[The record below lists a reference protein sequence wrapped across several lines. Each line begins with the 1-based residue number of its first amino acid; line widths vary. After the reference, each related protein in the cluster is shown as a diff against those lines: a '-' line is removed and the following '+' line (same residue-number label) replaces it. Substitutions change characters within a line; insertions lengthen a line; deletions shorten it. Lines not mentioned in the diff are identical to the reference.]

1 MAAHLL
7 RHAQALSS
15 EHGLLLA
22 LVDVGTA
29 FWLVLYVLAIIAGFK
44 GQTYAIPLLAICAN
58 FTWELIAAVWR
69 IAPERLWHYGDILWL
84 CLDAVVVWTLL
95 RYGRARQTI
104 PEIQRGFYLILPS
117 TFLLALV
124 MQYSLESALDDRWGF
139 LDAYIIS
146 VMMSVL
152 FFFLYFQRR
161 ETDHLTYAIAWCKL
175 FGNGLTSAGF
185 VFLYREFY
193 SGEEQLPLL
202 HVLCLMNVALDA
214 GYVVLLAK
222 ARRASTSRAA
232 PANSSFGL
240 SR

>member
-1 MAAHLL
+1 MPARLLQHAHS
-7 RHAQALSS
+7 LSTD
-15 EHGLLLA
+15 HGLLLG

-29 FWLVLYVLAIIAGFK
+29 FWLVLYVLSIVAGFR
-44 GQTYAIPLLAICAN
+44 GRTYVIPLLAICAN

-69 IAPERLWHYGDILWL
+69 IAPVPLWHYGDILWL

-104 PEIQRGFYLILPS
+104 PEIQRWFYPVVVG
-117 TFLLALV
+117 TFLLAFV
-124 MQYSLESALDDRWGF
+124 VQYSLETALEDRYGF

-152 FFFLYFQRR
+152 FFFLYFERR
-161 ETDHLTYAIAWCKL
+161 ASDNLTYAIAWCKF

-193 SGEEQLPLL
+193 SGQDQLPLL
-202 HVLCLMNVALDA
+202 HVLCLLNVALDA
-214 GYVVLLAK
+214 GYVGLLVK
-222 ARRASTSRAA
+222 ARRAAASRPAPVNGVAA
-232 PANSSFGL
+232 
-240 SR
+240 